1 MTNASGKHTIVLLA
15 TWLGVVA
22 TPMATLA
29 QRPFQQYETFYR
41 DETSTRQYFDR
52 FAISGEVSY
61 NPARAESGEGLSSIR
76 PDRVA
81 YSARFDYRLADH
93 FDIGVVVDAYGNSA
107 GRSVGVSWVAF
118 KYFRVVEAG
127 SYALRLALDP
137 ASDGQGGFPQLDAA
151 WIYSSVMSPEV
162 TADVGFGARRVRVG
176 YERLVPLDGPETP
189 VNVSPI
195 LPDYGIIY
203 ARALGWEAHA
213 FFSYKALFDPG
224 GSHIF
229 FSLLGEAGSYEMV
242 DEPGDLAL
250 IDVVQDDEGV
260 TEYRGGVIWLRSGL
274 EFSRPLYAFTP
285 FIELPIRQWAP
296 SDGEWARQRLRI
308 GLRLMLR

>member
-1 MTNASGKHTIVLLA
+1 MLGRHTRVVLLS
-15 TWLGVVA
+15 WLCCVA
-22 TPMATLA
+22 SSLTAEA
-29 QRPFQQYETFYR
+29 QRPFQQYEAFYR

-52 FAISGEVSY
+52 FAITGEVAY
-61 NPARAESGEGLSSIR
+61 NPAPADPGDGLSSIR
-76 PDRVA
+76 PDRIA

-107 GRSVGVSWVAF
+107 SRSVGVSWVAF
-118 KYFRVVEAG
+118 KYFRVVESG
-127 SYALRLALDP
+127 TYALRLALDP
-137 ASDGQGGFPQLDAA
+137 ASDGQGGFPQLDAGM
-151 WIYSSVMSPEV
+151 IYSSIMSPEV
-162 TADVGFGARRVRVG
+162 TADLGVGARRVRVG

-189 VNVSPI
+189 VEVSPI

-203 ARALGWEAHA
+203 SRALGWEVHA

-250 IDVVQDDEGV
+250 VDVGSGRRRCYGV
-260 TEYRGGVIWLRSGL
+260 PRRRNLASVGAGVFSATLRA
-274 EFSRPLYAFTP
+274 YAVY
-285 FIELPIRQWAP
+285 
-296 SDGEWARQRLRI
+296 
-308 GLRLMLR
+308 